1 LPVTWRAIND
11 YGIRLDYRTY
21 DSPELGRWRRQH
33 SGVTARRG
41 LWEVHYD
48 PYDLSQVFVR
58 TQEGWVTAP
67 WTHLPMVA
75 APFAD
80 FTWRHARKLA
90 AQAGRD
96 DTSETE
102 VARVLD
108 ELLTRAQA
116 GPATD
121 KATARVAARTRVAA
135 AAHRPP
141 PREEP
146 AAVNSDSDDDPGG
159 GGQLAAVVPFGVFDA
174 DAEASRW

>member
-1 LPVTWRAIND
+1 M
-11 YGIRLDYRTY
+11 RTP
-21 DSPELGRWRRQH
+21 D
-33 SGVTARRG
+33 
-41 LWEVHYD
+41 
-48 PYDLSQVFVR
+48 
-58 TQEGWVTAP
+58 GWVTAP
-67 WTHLPMVA
+67 WTHLPMIS

-80 FTWRHARKLA
+80 FTWRHARLLA

-96 DTSETE
+96 DTNETE

-116 GPATD
+116 GPSAD

-146 AAVNSDSDDDPGG
+146 AAVNSGSDDDAGG
-159 GGQLAAVVPFGVFDA
+159 GGQLTAVVPFGVFDA

>member
-1 LPVTWRAIND
+1 M
-11 YGIRLDYRTY
+11 RTP
-21 DSPELGRWRRQH
+21 D
-33 SGVTARRG
+33 
-41 LWEVHYD
+41 
-48 PYDLSQVFVR
+48 
-58 TQEGWVTAP
+58 GWITAP
-67 WTHLPMVA
+67 WTHLPMIS

-80 FTWRHARKLA
+80 FTWRHARRLA
-90 AQAGRD
+90 AQVGRD
-96 DTSETE
+96 DTNQTE

-116 GPATD
+116 GPPAD

-141 PREEP
+141 PRQEP
-146 AAVNSDSDDDPGG
+146 APADSNADDAGG

>member
-1 LPVTWRAIND
+1 
-11 YGIRLDYRTY
+11 
-21 DSPELGRWRRQH
+21 
-33 SGVTARRG
+33 
-41 LWEVHYD
+41 
-48 PYDLSQVFVR
+48 
-58 TQEGWVTAP
+58 
-67 WTHLPMVA
+67 
-75 APFAD
+75 
-80 FTWRHARKLA
+80 
-90 AQAGRD
+90 
-96 DTSETE
+96 

-116 GPATD
+116 GPPAD

-146 AAVNSDSDDDPGG
+146 AAADSDSDAGG